1 MDGRPRTDD
10 GDRDSRGFRAPLLA
24 RRLLPPA
31 AARNYRCDDAR
42 LSLVNVVGGDVRAS
56 LGSEALGLGGP

>member
-10 GDRDSRGFRAPLLA
+10 RDRDSRGIGDPLLA
-24 RRLLPPA
+24 RRLLAPG
-31 AARNYRCDDAR
+31 AARGYRCGDAR
-42 LSLVNVVGGDVRAS
+42 LSLVNVVGDDVRAS